1 MTHQKLSSF
10 AGTSRE
16 YELWEKEFQAL
27 QKVEKE
33 WIPLVKENIKNQ
45 KIKEKQN
52 KTTTKTTYKTSWKC
66 GTLQNE
72 EIYR

>member
-1 MTHQKLSSF
+1 
-10 AGTSRE
+10 
-16 YELWEKEFQAL
+16 
-27 QKVEKE
+27 VEKE